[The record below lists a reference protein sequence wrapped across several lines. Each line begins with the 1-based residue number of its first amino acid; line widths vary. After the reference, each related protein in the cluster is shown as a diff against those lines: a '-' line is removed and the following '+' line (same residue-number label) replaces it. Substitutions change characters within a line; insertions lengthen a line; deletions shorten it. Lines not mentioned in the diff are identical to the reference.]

1 MILNQSQVCNTQ
13 FMSDSLPLNKMRGGQ
28 RGTIRLVNSSE
39 LLEKQCEVL
48 GLSPG
53 NEIRI
58 LRQARGN
65 GPMQVKS
72 QGSYFAI
79 RAEEAAHIHVQVH
92 DGELN
97 PQ

>member
-1 MILNQSQVCNTQ
+1 
-13 FMSDSLPLNKMRGGQ
+13 MSDSLPLNKMLSGQ
-28 RGTIRLVNSSE
+28 SGIIRKVNSSV
-39 LLEKQCEVL
+39 LLEKHCEVL

-53 NEIRI
+53 NEIKI
-58 LRQARGN
+58 LRPVRGK

-79 RAEEAAHIHVQVH
+79 RAEDAAHIQVQVLG
-92 DGELN
+92 GEPN